1 MPNFQEDQIIQE
13 AIRSDY
19 RTRCSRL
26 LALQKLVIVKV

>member
-13 AIRSDY
+13 AIHPDY
-19 RTRCSRL
+19 RTRYSRL